1 MTHFY
6 IHYGSPTSE
15 SYFYN
20 MKRYHAQHHFSHHDQ
35 GELVLYNNNTY

>member
-6 IHYGSPTSE
+6 IHYGSPTFG
-15 SYFYN
+15 SYFYH

-35 GELVLYNNNTY
+35 GKQELYNNITH